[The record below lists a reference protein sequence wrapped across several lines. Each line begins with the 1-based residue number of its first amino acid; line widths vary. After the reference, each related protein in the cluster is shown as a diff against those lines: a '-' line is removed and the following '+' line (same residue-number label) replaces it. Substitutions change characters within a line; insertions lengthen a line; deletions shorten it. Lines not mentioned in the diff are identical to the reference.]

1 MGCRRDSSAG
11 AKEKP
16 GFRPAFG
23 MHGTP
28 DGPTL
33 TRPTHLEGVMMKA
46 NLDDL
51 DMNEVRGHYDERL
64 RVSKDLQ
71 KLLGG
76 NDIRKFVNLAL
87 GISSVH
93 GNYSAHD
100 HNLGPRIL
108 SGVEPLAIFQLAQNF
123 ITCLDSAEMLA
134 AIYTRRISYL
144 KISVGSEIA
153 MMIRPNTFWVA
164 NTRSVWAHLLAK
176 HKFNYRRANEEL
188 ALYRSD
194 DEDSEMHYEK
204 WRALYFAMR
213 EDLVDIGRR
222 GDAQAAKQK
231 VKAGR
236 VQNIWFDAIASG
248 LYEHR

>member
-1 MGCRRDSSAG
+1 MI
-11 AKEKP
+11 
-16 GFRPAFG
+16 
-23 MHGTP
+23 
-28 DGPTL
+28 
-33 TRPTHLEGVMMKA
+33 KA

-51 DMNEVRGHYDERL
+51 DMDEVRGHYDERL
-64 RVSKDLQ
+64 NASKRLQ
-71 KLLGG
+71 KLLEGHE
-76 NDIRKFVNLAL
+76 IKTFVNLAL

-123 ITCLDSAEMLA
+123 ITCLDSTEMLE
-134 AIYTRRISYL
+134 AIYNRQISYL

-164 NTRSVWAHLLAK
+164 NTRSVWAHLLVK
-176 HKFNYRRANEEL
+176 HKFSYKIANEEL
-188 ALYRSD
+188 ALYRND
-194 DEDSEMHYEK
+194 DEHSEMYYDK

-222 GDAQAAKQK
+222 GDAQAAKQR
-231 VKAGR
+231 VKPGK
-236 VQNIWFDAIASG
+236 VQNIWFDAIANA